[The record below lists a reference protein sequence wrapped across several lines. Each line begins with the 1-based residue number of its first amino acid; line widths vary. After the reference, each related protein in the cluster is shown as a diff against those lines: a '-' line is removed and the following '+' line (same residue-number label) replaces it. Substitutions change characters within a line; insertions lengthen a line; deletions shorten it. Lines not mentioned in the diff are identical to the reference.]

1 MFCIEVSSNFK
12 KKIEDPI
19 QKSQLINF
27 NFFIFVVKFTFSYS
41 NIWWNMIITLQYSV
55 LPL

>member
-1 MFCIEVSSNFK
+1 MFCIEVSSNLK